1 MPLLNAAKVMSF
13 SQVELANDVR
23 SRTEREIAPQG
34 LKRACE
40 NRKRNT
46 RSLRTDK
53 TPDIPD
59 SSTPQ
64 IG

>member
-1 MPLLNAAKVMSF
+1 
-13 SQVELANDVR
+13 VR
-23 SRTEREIAPQG
+23 TG
-34 LKRACE
+34 
-40 NRKRNT
+40 KRNT
-46 RSLRTDK
+46 RSLRTHDK